1 MRTFQRKHLS
11 QQEQDQPKSKIR
23 RTCENYSRIK
33 KPYKYKKTIENLSN
47 NKNIIILKQDKSRGA
62 VILNRKSYIEKCFK
76 ILETDQFKK
85 LKIDPTKNNLRK
97 ATRNAS
103 KYKEHINR
111 KKMQTTISDWL
122 KTRRIL

>member
-1 MRTFQRKHLS
+1 MRRFQRKHLS

-47 NKNIIILKQDKSRGA
+47 NKNIIILKQDKSCGA

-103 KYKEHINR
+103 KY
-111 KKMQTTISDWL
+111 
-122 KTRRIL
+122 